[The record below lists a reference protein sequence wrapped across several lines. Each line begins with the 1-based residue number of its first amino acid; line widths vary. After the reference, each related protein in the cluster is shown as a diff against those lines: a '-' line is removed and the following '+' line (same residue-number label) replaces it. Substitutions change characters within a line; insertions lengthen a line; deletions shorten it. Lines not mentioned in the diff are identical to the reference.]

1 MEKHIVHFFIH
12 HIRIF
17 DSNRPEITISN
28 FMIVVLR
35 ALSAQHD
42 SNSRRHLR
50 PLGAS
55 GTQSPKREAGKNA
68 MRIER
73 KKTKQRNWIGSETF
87 NVWKEQ
93 EKKVKRKEW
102 ERLYRMMKELKL
114 WTLFEMAVKSFL
126 NIFIAII
133 YDKRKAI
140 QTNGWTSTDIELQFW
155 IWNEQRG
162 WLRMQNEQKLI
173 RKISDFDEVLRV
185 RQKTEKCKDF
195 LKYFFFAPHSL
206 W

>member
-12 HIRIF
+12 HIRTF

-73 KKTKQRNWIGSETF
+73 KKQNKGTESEAKHLMFGRNKKKSESERTRTI
-87 NVWKEQ
+87 VSDDER
-93 EKKVKRKEW
+93 VKI
-102 ERLYRMMKELKL
+102 
-114 WTLFEMAVKSFL
+114 V
-126 NIFIAII
+126 NI
-133 YDKRKAI
+133 
-140 QTNGWTSTDIELQFW
+140 
-155 IWNEQRG
+155 
-162 WLRMQNEQKLI
+162 
-173 RKISDFDEVLRV
+173 V
-185 RQKTEKCKDF
+185 
-195 LKYFFFAPHSL
+195 
-206 W
+206 